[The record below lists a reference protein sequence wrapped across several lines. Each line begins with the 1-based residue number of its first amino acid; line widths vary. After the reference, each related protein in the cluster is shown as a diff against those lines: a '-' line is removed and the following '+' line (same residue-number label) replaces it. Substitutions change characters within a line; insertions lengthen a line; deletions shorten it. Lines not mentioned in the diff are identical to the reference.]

1 MATPGQF
8 AGSAA
13 KRRWYNRMV
22 WREMLV
28 MRSISRW
35 VAPPLSSV
43 QMVVCRCG
51 FKTFTP
57 LFPSLRGVESNVL
70 PVGPRSARRIGFNA
84 SDQRGQVEQ
93 FGWP

>member
-1 MATPGQF
+1 VATPGQF
-8 AGSAA
+8 A
-13 KRRWYNRMV
+13 RMV

-43 QMVVCRCG
+43 QMVVCRWG

-57 LFPSLRGVESNVL
+57 LFPSLRG
-70 PVGPRSARRIGFNA
+70 GGK
-84 SDQRGQVEQ
+84 
-93 FGWP
+93 